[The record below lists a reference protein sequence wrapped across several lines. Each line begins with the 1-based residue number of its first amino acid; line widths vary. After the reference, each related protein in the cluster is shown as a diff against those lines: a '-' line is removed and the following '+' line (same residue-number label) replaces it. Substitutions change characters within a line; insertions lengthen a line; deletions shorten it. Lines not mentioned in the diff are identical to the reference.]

1 MSAPKKVLL
10 ITTNFPPNPS
20 VGTKRVS
27 KILKYVDQNAYRFH
41 VLTLKEIYY
50 NVDLGKQTGNQHK
63 IPESVVVYRTD
74 KSDFT
79 SLFTYLKQ
87 SFSSL
92 LRKNSKKARGNKKK
106 ATQSKSTVQPANKK
120 PSILHGILDRIRAFV
135 FFFFEFPDKYIGWL
149 PHALIEGKRII
160 DAEKIDIIMATAPP
174 HSVFIIAMILKK
186 LTQRKLVLDFRD
198 PWAISRWDSG
208 NPLRYWMERSFERLC
223 IRSADL
229 IFFVTQKMR
238 DEYVALYKNENS
250 DKFKLFFNGYD
261 PEDFPEQIPQ
271 PPRPENAPMR
281 FVHLGTLYKR
291 RNPEPLLK
299 AIKALRDEG
308 KLEPSQAQFLFI
320 GSVVTELKF
329 IYGKVKELDVGDFVQ
344 FLPPVSFEESIR
356 TMFEADVLLLIQ
368 PDTDLQIPAKL
379 FEYIYTRKPILA
391 IAEPESATH
400 QVLRQ
405 GNLGILAPSKDIEA
419 IKKAVMNLVANKVRL
434 EPDADYIR
442 QFDYQYYITEFEKS
456 LAKL

>member
-1 MSAPKKVLL
+1 MSAPKNILL
-10 ITTNFPPNPS
+10 ITVNFPPNPS

-27 KILKYVDQNAYRFH
+27 KILKYTDQTAFRFH
-41 VLTLKEIYY
+41 VLTLKEMYY
-50 NVDLGKQTGNQHK
+50 NVDLGKQSGNQGK
-63 IPESVVVYRTD
+63 IPESVLVYRTD

-79 SLFTYLKQ
+79 RLFTYLKQ
-87 SFSSL
+87 RL
-92 LRKNSKKARGNKKK
+92 RAMLRKEKKK
-106 ATQSKSTVQPANKK
+106 ANGQKK
-120 PSILHGILDRIRAFV
+120 RAERTDSSVSAGRTSWLHRFADRLRSVI

-149 PHALIEGKRII
+149 PYALAEGKRII
-160 DAEKIDIIMATAPP
+160 DSQKIDIIMATAPP
-174 HSVFIIAMILKK
+174 HSVFITAVMLKK

-208 NPLRYWMERSFERLC
+208 NPLRYWMERAFERLC

-238 DEYVALYKNENS
+238 DEYAALYKNENP
-250 DKFKLFFNGYD
+250 DKFQLFFNGYD
-261 PEDFPEQIPQ
+261 PEDFPQQRPQ
-271 PPRPENAPMR
+271 PVKNERRPLQ

-299 AIKALRDEG
+299 AIKALQDEG
-308 KLEPSQAQFLFI
+308 KIDPAQAQFVFI

-329 IYGKVKELDVGDFVQ
+329 IYDKVKELGVEAFVR
-344 FLPPVSFEESIR
+344 FSPPVSFEESIR

-379 FEYIYTRKPILA
+379 YEYIYTKKPILA

-419 IKKAVMNLVANKVRL
+419 IKRAVLDLLHDKMQLQ
-434 EPDADYIR
+434 PDESYIE
-442 QFDYQYYITEFEKS
+442 QFDYKKYISQFERY
-456 LAKL
+456 LAQL